1 MKAGE
6 LKIQLVGYAIDE
18 EGTIVEIAKS
28 PVIKAIVGNSVN
40 GIITEGDADPSMI
53 EILKAKLD
61 KLLEEGINVEGG
73 GGIDT
78 VDTVNDLPADAEKD
92 DIAFVKTEELI
103 ETVNSFEKVK
113 VKVTGMADDT
123 INLEIDPDAIFISD
137 VWLEEKYPEFAGNSI
152 WFGAE
157 METLSGELELQIR
170 HQTPSSVYQQLGLN
184 QGIDFYQINQY
195 GGDSMAVWIKLRGMS
210 IKDFLT

>member
-1 MKAGE
+1 MSKKIVNLGKVKGRTLDIKVDNKVLKKKYDDEIEWQE
-6 LKIQLVGYAIDE
+6 LGKV
-18 EGTIVEIAKS
+18 
-28 PVIKAIVGNSVN
+28 
-40 GIITEGDADPSMI
+40 
-53 EILKAKLD
+53 
-61 KLLEEGINVEGG
+61 

-137 VWLEEKYPEFAGNSI
+137 AWLEEKYPEFAGNSI

-195 GGDSMAVWIKLRGMS
+195 GGDSMAMWIKLRGMS